1 MNWSK
6 VKSIMIAFLILVNL
20 SLLSYIVYEE
30 ISDNKRISKMTD
42 TIISLLATQD
52 IKVDEKLVSDS
63 AKKTTANSLYVD
75 NVISDY
81 KTFSNS
87 VIGGE
92 IISVNPDKYKSEYGE
107 ITFRGDYFN
116 AVSSEGNVLYK
127 EKITKSNALKIS
139 EKYLDELGFDT
150 KKSEKKITEEN
161 NIIKVSFNK
170 EIDSLPVFKTG
181 VTLQMSESGITSFY
195 GSWYNISEQNP
206 SIVEL
211 KSISGVLVEYMNK
224 KSGASKISSIK
235 LGYLVP
241 EFGTFH
247 ESVLL
252 TPVWKIND
260 DNDDTVYIDARENN

>member
-20 SLLSYIVYEE
+20 SLLSYIVFEE

-42 TIISLLATQD
+42 TIVSLLATQD
-52 IKVDEKLVSDS
+52 IKVDEKLVLDS
-63 AKKTTANSLYVD
+63 AKKKTANSLYVD

-81 KTFSNS
+81 KSFSNS
-87 VIGGE
+87 IIGGE
-92 IISVNPDKYKSEYGE
+92 ITSVNADKYKSENGE
-107 ITFRGDYFN
+107 VTFKGDYFS
-116 AVSSEGNVLYK
+116 AVSSEGNFLYR
-127 EKITKSNALKIS
+127 EKITKSNALRIS

-150 KKSEKKITEEN
+150 KNSEKNITEEN

-170 EIDSLPVFKTG
+170 EIDNLPVFKTG
-181 VTLQMSESGITSFY
+181 LTLQMNESGIISFY
-195 GSWYNISEQNP
+195 GSWYNISEQNS
-206 SIVEL
+206 SIAEL

-224 KSGASKISSIK
+224 KSGASIISDIR

-252 TPVWKIND
+252 TPVWKITD
-260 DNDDTVYIDARENN
+260 DNNDTVYIDARENN